1 MRSGETRML
10 IVVMA
15 GALLFTSWSLL
26 TTRPMP
32 DRMTTRGLDYK
43 GHQYVVHSSKRD
55 TVIVHDEECA
65 PCELMKYGS
74 PFDDPPLA
82 DSTAADTAFYVP
94 GRDTLYFNR
103 DQLVP
108 SR

>member
-1 MRSGETRML
+1 MRSGEMRTL
-10 IVVMA
+10 IVLLA
-15 GALLFTSWSLL
+15 GGLLFTTWSLL
-26 TTRPMP
+26 TTRSMP
-32 DRMTTRGLDYK
+32 ESMTTRGTDDK
-43 GHQYVVHSSKRD
+43 GHQYVVHSSARD

-103 DQLVP
+103 DQLAP